1 MTLQSGKPQATW
13 TIAEA
18 KSRLSEILRLAES
31 EGPQRI
37 DVEGSSF
44 VVAVCDEETT
54 QRPLELDGDTTLG
67 QWLVDNLRG
76 LGPLYRPFELDSG
89 RLIPFLDYTE
99 EDLEQLVPVD
109 EDEQ

>member
-1 MTLQSGKPQATW
+1 MTLQSGKPRATW

-18 KSRLSEILRLAES
+18 KSRLSEIRRLAKS

-37 DVEGSSF
+37 DVERSSF
-44 VVAVCDEETT
+44 VIAECDGETA
-54 QRPLELDGDTTLG
+54 QQPLELDGDTTLG
-67 QWLVDNLRG
+67 QWLVENLRG

-99 EDLEQLVPVD
+99 DELEELEQR
-109 EDEQ
+109 EQAAE